1 MSELNNRDRNAY
13 SKFEHMSTED
23 LETILRL
30 DYQLPEGEGLD
41 PDTILAI
48 TEVIANREKS
58 DSAPQYPDTDTAWND
73 FLTKYRPHGGSF
85 LDTDADTISKQE
97 QSKSKPGDS
106 PAVQRRRSV
115 RWLTRTA
122 LVAAIIAALLLA
134 TTVTASAFGYDL
146 WNVIAEWSKET
157 FTFTASDHTDR
168 PTIDIHQAG
177 ASSNLEGAEYS
188 SLQDAL
194 DGYGITA
201 PLAPTWIPERFELD
215 SIYVGETSSFVNL
228 GAFYTCKDGTGNNL
242 SISITLNMYSSEQY
256 SQWQKD
262 GDDPSTYVVEDVT
275 HYLMTNMGR
284 EKAVWLTGNYECGI
298 TGDISR
304 DELISIL
311 DSIYERSN

>member
-48 TEVIANREKS
+48 TEVIASREKS
-58 DSAPQYPDTDTAWND
+58 DSTPQYPDTDTAWND

-85 LDTDADTISKQE
+85 LDTDADTVSKQE

-146 WNVIAEWSKET
+146 WDVIAEWSKET
-157 FTFTASDHTDR
+157 FTFTASSQANRSAPDV
-168 PTIDIHQAG
+168 HQAS

-194 DGYGITA
+194 DGYGITT

-215 SIYVGETSSFVNL
+215 SVNVEDTPTFTFFRASYEYCDDVLTINVILHKGSSQ
-228 GAFYTCKDGTGNNL
+228 
-242 SISITLNMYSSEQY
+242 QY

-262 GDDPSTYVVEDVT
+262 NSTPDLYEKAGVS

-284 EKAVWLTGNYECGI
+284 ERAVWLTSNYECGVS
-298 TGDISR
+298 GDISHE
-304 DELISIL
+304 ELISII
-311 DSIYERSN
+311 DSIYEGNE